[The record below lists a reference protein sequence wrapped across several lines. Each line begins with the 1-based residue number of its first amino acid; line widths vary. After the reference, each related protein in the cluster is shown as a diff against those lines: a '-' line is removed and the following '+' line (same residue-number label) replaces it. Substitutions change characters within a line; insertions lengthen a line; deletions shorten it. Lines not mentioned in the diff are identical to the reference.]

1 MNQDIKTERLA
12 LRNVTAIVDG
22 PLGEFQLTRSNR
34 LNACSTDFMEDVIAA
49 ADWFDAH
56 ESLKA
61 ITMRG
66 IGKAFCA
73 GFDLDVFLGRKPE
86 EVRVAVELGRQMIQ
100 RVSRMKAITVAAAH
114 GSCIGGGMVLLAA
127 CDFRYAARD
136 TKFFLPEVDLGVPL
150 AWGGMPWLVREVGP
164 VAAMELTLLCDHV
177 PAEVLHR
184 HGFLNGVAD
193 GDQVL
198 ARATETSQR
207 LARKSALVLRATK
220 EQVLAAKSDLA
231 STLYS
236 FNDANLFYAA
246 VLDEESTR
254 LRNAYVAQLREKKK

>member
-1 MNQDIKTERLA
+1 MDQATAIEKLA
-12 LRNVTAIVDG
+12 LRNVTVTVNG
-22 PLGEFQLTRSNR
+22 SLGEFQLTRSSR

-49 ADWFDAH
+49 ADWFDTH

-61 ITMRG
+61 VTVYG

-73 GFDLDVFLGRKPE
+73 GFDLDVFLGGKPE
-86 EVRVAVELGRQMIQ
+86 DVRVAVELGRQMIQ
-100 RVSRMKAITVAAAH
+100 RVSRMKALTVAAAH

-164 VAAMELTLLCDHV
+164 VAAMELTLLCD
-177 PAEVLHR
+177 PISAEALHR
-184 HGFLNGVAD
+184 QGFLNGVAE
-193 GDQVL
+193 GDDVL
-198 ARATETSQR
+198 ARASETAQR
-207 LARKSALVLRATK
+207 LARKSGFVLRATK
-220 EQVLAAKSDLA
+220 EQVIAAKSELA
-231 STLYS
+231 STVYS

-246 VLDEESTR
+246 VLDEESSR
-254 LRNAYVAQLREKKK
+254 LRSAYIAALRERKK